1 MTSTRRTPG
10 AQAGKPRTSSTTS
23 YSFRAGT
30 GTKRLAPRIPFLV
43 LFRIVALTLR
53 FYITARRVPGSI
65 ILLMAH
71 HPTEDHGWLTLG
83 SEYLYRNPWCAF
95 RVDEVRLP
103 DGAEIEYG
111 ILESGGFAAVVPIT
125 DEGRVV
131 LVRQWRQPLGDFT
144 LELPSGGVDD
154 GEEPEAAARRE
165 LFEETGY
172 RAEGL
177 AHLVSVHTST
187 GRSTE
192 VCHLFRCRAVRD
204 ERGPRPE
211 QTEFI
216 RVVEMPFAE
225 AARKAVK
232 GGIADAS
239 TVLGI
244 LWPADG

>member
-1 MTSTRRTPG
+1 MVPS
-10 AQAGKPRTSSTTS
+10 
-23 YSFRAGT
+23 
-30 GTKRLAPRIPFLV
+30 LV

-53 FYITARRVPGSI
+53 FYITARRVLGSI
-65 ILLMAH
+65 ILLVTH
-71 HPTEDHGWLTLG
+71 HSVEDDGWLTLG

-103 DGAEIEYG
+103 NGAEIEYS
-111 ILESGGFAAVVPIT
+111 ILESGGFAAVVPVT
-125 DEGRVV
+125 DDGKVV

-144 LELPSGGVDD
+144 LELPSGGVDA
-154 GEEPEAAARRE
+154 GEEPETSARRE

-177 AHLVSVHTST
+177 EHLVSVHTST

-216 RVVEMPFAE
+216 RIVELPFEE
-225 AARKAVK
+225 AMKRATN
-232 GGIADAS
+232 GSIADAA
-239 TVLGI
+239 TVLGL
-244 LWPADG
+244 LWPASE